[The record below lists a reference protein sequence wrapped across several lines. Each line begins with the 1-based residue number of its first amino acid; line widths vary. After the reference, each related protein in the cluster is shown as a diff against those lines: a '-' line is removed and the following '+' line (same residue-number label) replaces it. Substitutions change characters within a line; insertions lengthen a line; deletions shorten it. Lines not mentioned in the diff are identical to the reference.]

1 MASLR
6 PTKSGSWFARVQW
19 WSGISRKEKYVSL
32 KTRSKV
38 TARERIAEVK
48 KVQNDIK
55 QGKL

>member
-6 PTKSGSWFARVQW
+6 LTKSGSWFARVQR
-19 WSGISRKEKYVSL
+19 WSGVSRKEKYVSL
-32 KTRSKV
+32 KTTSKV